1 MRLLIGYRPTGGQSG
16 ADGST
21 LKAHPVDKTRDS
33 DKKKNRHLIGGLFF
47 FLSRPPS
54 NLKSMNGVDQ
64 AASERRVVD
73 YFRRFDLFFLQK
85 VGAAI
90 LYFLFFSFRVCVC
103 VCVCVCVR
111 V

>member
-1 MRLLIGYRPTGGQSG
+1 
-16 ADGST
+16 
-21 LKAHPVDKTRDS
+21 
-33 DKKKNRHLIGGLFF
+33 
-47 FLSRPPS
+47 
-54 NLKSMNGVDQ
+54 MNGVDQ

-103 VCVCVCVR
+103 VCVCVR